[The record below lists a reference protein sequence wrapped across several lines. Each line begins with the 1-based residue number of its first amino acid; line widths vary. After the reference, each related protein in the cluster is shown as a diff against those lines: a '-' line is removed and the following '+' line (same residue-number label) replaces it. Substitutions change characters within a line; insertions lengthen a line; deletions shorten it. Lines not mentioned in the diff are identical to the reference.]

1 MRKLSSFFLVVLLIF
16 SAVGCNFID
25 SFSSNDDDDITLSFD
40 KTKTSVSMGAMEI
53 ISLSASKKQNSAKI
67 EWSYDS
73 NIIFAKTDNYSA
85 VITGLE
91 PGTTTVTAYCG
102 SNSASCVVTVSE
114 DSYAVIIT
122 NPYVYASSD
131 YVTVKPNETVKIS
144 AALFGGTAADI
155 NGYTWSLDKSSVASL
170 TTEGNYCW
178 ITGLNDGIAKLTV
191 KHNKAAYG
199 YSVIVNCSSDGTNLC
214 YITTSENIVTI
225 NLSETD
231 YADFAVDLMNSPFS
245 DYASGFNFSVV
256 DSTGALLSD
265 DSPVSVS
272 SAGSLN
278 VSLSAKKT
286 GECYVKCTHP
296 SATYSLEIL
305 VRVIE
310 NAETAYIEPSETIAT
325 VSDAAYENISVSLM
339 NYSGTVN
346 PALFEWSFSDDA
358 DEYIEY
364 DLLNGNDDA
373 SGDNINIKGKKTGS
387 VKITVSYPGVSSRNI
402 IVLARN
408 IESEAADATCYITTS
423 QNYIR
428 MKAGGDAEQIN
439 ISLKNASSSEIEDLR
454 WTITNNASDGSTSKV
469 INWKNGNG
477 KAVYKSQGR
486 AVLAENA
493 SAYAIIE
500 PLQAGTA
507 YIDISH
513 PKAIY
518 STRITVVVTDTETIK
533 EEKSYLNLSSS
544 PIVYVK
550 NGGKETVNI
559 SFSGSGNSDDIEWTK
574 DGNVT
579 IQGIGTE
586 CEIAAP
592 ASGSGRSQCSVTAS
606 HINADY
612 PVKFTIICYDTEEES
627 MQYAVKSIYSYQSH
641 ETLKTNQEIWL
652 YIETQGLS
660 ESETPS
666 VTWKITEGEKYVAIS
681 TENFNKTAV
690 IKGLLPGKSVIT
702 VSCDGCDDVFFV
714 IDVKDEGVIDEEKDC
729 YLSTSSNVL
738 YFSDINESLLF
749 TVDLHNI
756 DSVSY
761 SLLEYSI
768 SNTDFD
774 VSANGN
780 SATVTSLSSEG
791 NATLTITHPLSQNEL
806 TVYLKT
812 GIQYEYV
819 NEDFCYISLN
829 QEVFELY
836 AGQDEVSLVAT
847 LNHTEKSED
856 SSISKGFSFKCSDD
870 SVAKISYVSYSNT
883 CYIKPLKNGTAK
895 ITVTNPDSDL
905 EKEAVVIVNN
915 APDSSAI
922 PYITTSANVI
932 TMIQGNYSTATV
944 SLMNSDS
951 IDTSLWEWTSLDS
964 RIADIVANNGTS
976 AMICANAAG
985 TVEIK
990 VSHKECLYSL
1000 KIIVVVLDSS
1010 VVTSRPYI
1018 STSSNII
1025 TIQKG
1030 HSETL
1035 TAEMIGGSGA
1045 SDSNYFRFQTS
1056 SSSTV
1061 LVTSSSN
1068 SAYIK
1073 ALNTGMAYITIY
1085 NSRYS
1090 DSYSKTVLVVVEDTQ
1105 KDGIYIKLS
1114 QSIVKIKPGTE
1125 NLTNISATLVNGEAT
1140 DGEDFIWWADDYN
1153 LVGITAVAEQCS
1165 IVPTGKSG
1173 TTKIHVKHA
1182 KSAKQADIVVMISDF
1197 DSFAFSTS
1205 AANINAEKLYFYP
1218 LQVPAMEE
1226 EYEVKYSS
1234 SNENVCIIKGSN
1246 AVAWVCGLSYGTAS
1260 LTAKMVS
1267 SDGTVLA
1274 TCEMLVT
1281 VTLTDPTMPVVSL
1294 GDSILTVEAGTS
1306 RVISGII
1313 SGDGIEE
1320 TEKYNLKWSVKNKA
1334 KGISILDETADKT
1347 AYGSDVYVNFDLG
1360 GEYVLLCEHET
1371 SGAQAELYIIVEEK
1385 GEVGIELSSPFET
1398 VYKDDGSF
1406 TLTATL
1412 INATDADYKTIEW
1425 SAIKV
1430 GGQNIVAVTKAKG
1443 ANCTVTP
1450 KAVGQTSVIAKL
1462 PNGKT
1467 AFCIVVV
1474 KANAEIH
1481 FDLGAVHVIP
1491 GYTETVRYTTN
1502 PENSSVNWYTQM
1514 TGGTESSFG
1523 SITNYFSIED
1533 DTVKK
1538 QLHITGLK
1546 DYPSGVAGTVT
1557 ASMVGASS
1565 ANLPTLKVYVE
1576 YDVEVRL
1583 EDMQGNNLTLLKN
1596 NEPDTA
1602 NVKTFNVVYYPTD
1615 LEIDIK
1621 KGDQIISCIP
1631 AEGNASIHSGIVKEA
1646 PEITIGDISK
1656 TLIIEEG
1663 IEKVRMTVSVV
1674 PHTECSFDISVSG
1687 TLPSDTSGSYS
1698 ETKTFA
1704 YDAEYTN
1711 GYDIELVN
1719 MTQSGAFTEF
1729 KNNAKGN
1736 IDHLYLSDGEEAVFY
1751 LKIKNENAAGYI
1763 LPLTKD
1769 NWTALSDTNDVI
1781 YSDDAQSKY
1790 TGSRADKAKVFF
1802 SNLGDN
1808 ISNNTTA
1815 SSNNGLIYFTEDRQ
1829 SVSNTTVYH
1838 LGHAWDYYKDL
1849 PSEVTGDKW
1858 EEYRKE
1864 HAWDEDFISTLKN
1877 KGVDYWL
1884 VSAEIEYDGCYSFPH
1899 ENSSTFSGYY
1909 WLRDWNTQIKDVTW
1923 KKKKKWWGTSDRW
1936 WWDNLTIYIGES
1948 YGTKEL
1954 LTVEQNNDGHNGNLE
1969 LDALDPYYKTC
1980 IPFVVS
1986 TEQLLNH
1993 NLIVIPSL
2001 YRKLRHKHDWNTG
2014 DSYYEEYLP
2023 KMVSPYITPTVLK
2036 CTKEEE
2042 DKTTD
2047 LGKGVLTIHY
2057 IDAHKND
2064 KTKTLAVTVQKRLC
2078 EAYTNGNWTTEN
2090 TSEGKHWRLSS
2101 NLFDTSTVGTAKP
2114 YLRVENRN
2122 ISCSYKKVPV
2132 VSYSVNPSNSVII
2145 VTIPQSEET
2154 GKLTLSGGYSSVS
2167 TDSSGA
2173 TVYKITSHSSTNGNI
2188 ATGSLNFSCNGSYNG
2203 TVTVASSQRG
2213 TSYISFDVSSEDC
2226 FVPVIS
2232 KKVASNSSGNA
2243 SKYSYIDAEKRL
2255 LVVGDGETVSG
2266 KIINTDTSSISTATY
2281 AYQPLSSSTSLSP
2294 DTKKD
2299 QKSKLQSELTNVSVA
2314 PDGSFTV
2321 CHTKDYGYF
2330 GSDQGTTDEFFST
2343 TIYSMDATVSE
2354 SEVSYETAYNS
2365 DGSIDT
2371 ATTLANKTAAILDA
2385 RRRKLNDLKSKYVYD
2400 NSGKEMSSYTAS
2412 YCYKDH
2418 EYTEETVTYSLT
2430 PVGTIVI
2437 IPNGDTSDAQEII
2450 VCVKIT
2456 ENPCAESSS
2465 YGYSVPSSYYLN
2477 YDILSEDVI
2486 NAK

>member
-1 MRKLSSFFLVVLLIF
+1 MRKLSSFFLAFLLAF
-16 SAVGCNFID
+16 STAGCNFID
-25 SFSSNDDDDITLSFD
+25 SFSNNDDDDITLSFD
-40 KTKTSVSMGAMEI
+40 KTKASVSMGAMEV

-114 DSYAVIIT
+114 DSYAVTIT

-144 AALFGGTAADI
+144 AALFGGTVADI
-155 NGYTWSLDKSSVASL
+155 NGYTWSIDKSSVASL
-170 TTEGNYCW
+170 ITEGNYCW
-178 ITGLNDGIAKLTV
+178 VTGLNDGIAKLTV

-199 YSVIVNCSSDGTNLC
+199 YSVLVNCSSDGTNLC

-231 YADFAVDLMNSPFS
+231 SADFAVDLMNSPFS

-256 DSTGALLSD
+256 DSTGAVLSD

-272 SAGSLN
+272 GAGSLN

-286 GECYVKCTHP
+286 GECYVKCSHP
-296 SATYSLEIL
+296 SATYSLEVL

-310 NAETAYIEPSETIAT
+310 NAETAYIEPSETLAT
-325 VSDAAYENISVSLM
+325 VSDSAYENISVSLM

-346 PALFEWSFSDDA
+346 PALFEWSFSENADD
-358 DEYIEY
+358 YIEY
-364 DLLNGNDDA
+364 ELLNGSDDN

-402 IVLARN
+402 IVLVRN

-428 MKAGGDAEQIN
+428 MKAGGEAEQIN

-454 WTITNNASDGSTSKV
+454 WTITNNASDGSASKV

-477 KAVYKSQGR
+477 KAVYKSQSR

-507 YIDISH
+507 YIDVSH

-518 STRITVVVTDTETIK
+518 STRITVVVTDTETAK

-550 NGGKETVNI
+550 NGEKETVSI
-559 SFSGSGNSDDIEWTK
+559 SFSGSGNSDDIEWAK
-574 DGNVT
+574 VGNVAV
-579 IQGIGTE
+579 QGIGTE
-586 CEIAAP
+586 CEITAP
-592 ASGSGRSQCSVTAS
+592 DSGSGGSQSSVTAS
-606 HINADY
+606 HANADY
-612 PVKFTIICYDTEEES
+612 PVKFTVVCYDTEEEA
-627 MQYAVKSIYSYQSH
+627 MQYAAKSIYSYQCY
-641 ETLKTNQEIWL
+641 ETVKTNQEIRL
-652 YIETQGLS
+652 YIETQGFS
-660 ESETPS
+660 ESENPS
-666 VTWKITEGEKYVAIS
+666 ISWKVTEGEKYVAVS
-681 TENFNKTAV
+681 TENSNKTAV
-690 IKGLLPGKSVIT
+690 IKGLLPGKSIIT
-702 VSCDGCDDVFFV
+702 VSCDGCDDVVFV
-714 IDVKDEGVIDEEKDC
+714 VDVKDEGVIDEEKDC

-738 YFSDINESLLF
+738 YFSDINESLSF

-761 SLLEYSI
+761 SLLEYSL
-768 SNTDFD
+768 SNNDFD
-774 VSANGN
+774 ISANGN
-780 SATVTSLSSEG
+780 SATVTSLSNEG

-806 TVYLKT
+806 VVYLKT
-812 GIQYEYV
+812 GSQYEYV
-819 NEDFCYISLN
+819 NEDSCYISLN
-829 QEVFELY
+829 QEVFDLY

-847 LNHTEKSED
+847 LNHTEKSDD

-870 SVAKISYVSYSNT
+870 SVAELSYVSYSNT

-895 ITVTNPDSDL
+895 ITVTHPDSDF

-915 APDSSAI
+915 APDSSTI
-922 PYITTSANVI
+922 PYITTSTNVI
-932 TMIQGNYSTATV
+932 TMVQGNYSTATV

-1000 KIIVVVLDSS
+1000 KILVVVLDSS
-1010 VVTSRPYI
+1010 VVTSHPYI
-1018 STSSNII
+1018 STSTNII

-1045 SDSNYFRFQTS
+1045 SDSNYFRFQSS
-1056 SSSTV
+1056 SSSTI

-1105 KDGIYIKLS
+1105 EDGIYIKLS
-1114 QSIVKIKPGTE
+1114 QSIVKIKPSAE
-1125 NLTNISATLVNGEAT
+1125 SLTNISATLVNGEAT

-1182 KSAKQADIVVMISDF
+1182 KAAKQADILVMISDY
-1197 DSFAFSTS
+1197 DSFAFSTT

-1234 SNENVCIIKGSN
+1234 SNENVCIVKGSN

-1281 VTLTDPTMPVVSL
+1281 VTVTDPTMPVVSL

-1360 GEYVLLCEHET
+1360 GEYVLLCEHEA

-1385 GEVGIELSSPFET
+1385 GEIGIELSSPFET

-1430 GGQNIVAVTKAKG
+1430 GGQNIVAVSKAKG

-1450 KAVGQTSVIAKL
+1450 KSVGQTSVIAKL

-1467 AFCIVVV
+1467 ASCIVVV
-1474 KANAEIH
+1474 KAAAEIH

-1491 GYTETVRYTTN
+1491 GYTETVSYTTN
-1502 PENSSVNWYTQM
+1502 PENSTVNWYTQM
-1514 TGGTESSFG
+1514 TGGTDSSLG

-1546 DYPSGVAGTVT
+1546 DYSGGVAGTVT

-1576 YDVEVRL
+1576 YNVEVRL
-1583 EDMQGNNLTLLKN
+1583 EDMQENNLTLLKN
-1596 NEPDTA
+1596 NCPDTA

-1621 KGDQIISCIP
+1621 KGDQIISCVP
-1631 AEGNASIHSGIVKEA
+1631 AEGKTSSHSGNVKEA
-1646 PEITIGDISK
+1646 SEITIGDISK
-1656 TLIIEEG
+1656 TLVTEEG

-1687 TLPSDTSGSYS
+1687 TLPSDASGSYS
-1698 ETKTFA
+1698 KTKTFA
-1704 YDAEYTN
+1704 YNAEYTN
-1711 GYDIELVN
+1711 GYDIEIVD
-1719 MTQSGAFTEF
+1719 MTQSGAFTNF
-1729 KNNAKGN
+1729 HRDQKGN

-1751 LKIKNENAAGYI
+1751 LKIKNENAAGHI
-1763 LPLTKD
+1763 VPLTKKD
-1769 NWTALSDTNDVI
+1769 WTALSDKNDVR
-1781 YSDDAQSKY
+1781 YSNEAQSNYAK
-1790 TGSRADKAKVFF
+1790 TREDKANTFF
-1802 SNLGDN
+1802 TNLASN
-1808 ISNNTTA
+1808 IANNTA
-1815 SSNNGLIYFTEDRQ
+1815 AKSNHGLIYFTEDSQ

-1849 PSEVTGDKW
+1849 PSDVTGDKW
-1858 EEYRKE
+1858 EEYKKKNNYSNN
-1864 HAWDEDFISTLKN
+1864 FISDLQKL
-1877 KGVDYWL
+1877 GVDYWL
-1884 VSAEIEYDGCYSFPH
+1884 VTAEIEDNGSYSIPH
-1899 ENSSTFSGYY
+1899 AGNSQISASWGRKDKEHEKGGYGWHGLLRY
-1909 WLRDWNTQIKDVTW
+1909 RKHYYKDSVWLNFNGNQIFYYKND
-1923 KKKKKWWGTSDRW
+1923 
-1936 WWDNLTIYIGES
+1936 GES
-1948 YGTKEL
+1948 RNIDICDEI
-1954 LTVEQNNDGHNGNLE
+1954 
-1969 LDALDPYYKTC
+1969 DADYKIC
-1980 IPFVVS
+1980 IPFVIS
-1986 TEQLLNH
+1986 TEQLLN
-1993 NLIVIPSL
+1993 NNILVVPNNKQSIGYVKKEKESFFTGTTLGKDDDTIYFSKLI
-2001 YRKLRHKHDWNTG
+2001 
-2014 DSYYEEYLP
+2014 
-2023 KMVSPYITPTVLK
+2023 SPYITPTVLK
-2036 CTKEEE
+2036 CAKE
-2042 DKTTD
+2042 DKPTD
-2047 LGKGVLTIHY
+2047 LGNGTLEIHY
-2057 IDAHKND
+2057 TDANGND
-2064 KTKTLAVTVQKRLC
+2064 KSRTLAVTVQKRLC
-2078 EAYTNGNWTTEN
+2078 EAYTNGNWTTED
-2090 TSEGKHWRLSS
+2090 TSEDKHWRLSS
-2101 NLFDTSTVGTAKP
+2101 SLFDTSTVGTAKP
-2114 YLRVENRN
+2114 YLRVKNKN
-2122 ISCSYKKVPV
+2122 ISCSYKKVPA
-2132 VSYSVNPSNSVII
+2132 VSYTVNPSNAVLT
-2145 VTIPQSEET
+2145 VTIPRSEET
-2154 GKLTLSGGYSSVS
+2154 GRLSLSSGYSSVS

-2173 TVYKITSHSSTNGNI
+2173 TVYKITSHSSTSGNT
-2188 ATGSLNFSCNGSYNG
+2188 AAGSLNFSCDGAYSG
-2203 TVTVASSQRG
+2203 HVAVASSQRG
-2213 TSYISFDVSSEDC
+2213 TAYISFDVSNEDR

-2232 KKVASNSSGNA
+2232 QKFATNSSGNA
-2243 SKYSYIDAEKRL
+2243 SKYSYVDAEKRL
-2255 LVVGDGETVSG
+2255 LVVGDGETVKG
-2266 KIINTDTSSISTATY
+2266 RITNTDTSSASTATY
-2281 AYQPLSSSTSLSP
+2281 AYQPLSSSTPLSP
-2294 DTKKD
+2294 DTATD
-2299 QKSKLQSELTNVSVA
+2299 RSGKLQSELTSVSVA
-2314 PDGSFTV
+2314 SDGSFTV
-2321 CHTKDYGYF
+2321 THSKDYGYF
-2330 GSDQGTTDEFFST
+2330 GSNQGTTDEFFST
-2343 TIYSMDATVSE
+2343 IIWSTNATASE

-2365 DGSIDT
+2365 DGTVDA
-2371 ATTLANKTAAILDA
+2371 ATTEANKSAAILDA
-2385 RRRKLNDLKSKYVYD
+2385 RRRKLNDLKNKYVSD
-2400 NSGKEMSSYTAS
+2400 NTGKAMSSYAAS
-2412 YCYKDH
+2412 YCYKDY
-2418 EYTEETVTYSLT
+2418 ECTEEPVTYSLT
-2430 PVGTIVI
+2430 PVGSIFIT
-2437 IPNGDTSDAQEII
+2437 PNGNANDTQEII

-2456 ENPCAESSS
+2456 ENPCADSAS

-2477 YDILSEDVI
+2477 YDILGEDAV